1 MRSRHGMF
9 LFYLALPL
17 IMLISSSQAQEMED
31 AGATTELSCSFAM
44 DKDETGRPCQVP
56 FPEGCQV
63 AMIPGTT
70 QPWTTISK
78 GGRLQCR
85 FDEKETNW
93 KTKITGTCGQC
104 QSVHCSVKFSVRFM
118 CASQ

>member
-1 MRSRHGMF
+1 MF
-9 LFYLALPL
+9 LFCIALPL
-17 IMLISSSQAQEMED
+17 IVLVSSSQAQEMED

-44 DKDETGRPCQVP
+44 DKGETARPCQVP

-104 QSVHCSVKFSVRFM
+104 QSVHCSAKFSVRFM
-118 CASQ
+118 CTSG